1 MAPMILSYQELRM
14 WRDLCEFL
22 SRRWY
27 KCEEPDEL
35 RTGLPGCNVWKPEAR
50 THRQE
55 LWDSWM
61 IQFIS
66 WSHTHPALNYSNS
79 RKLYRELKKWKGW
92 TLRPDWEIKIDFLEK
107 IVLLN
112 VDPNTLNKPW
122 QKAIQEARNERLRLE
137 QQKEERL
144 RQEEERIKAQRLA
157 RTQAGLCPW
166 CGHPAITYMVDCLNC
181 GKPYEIEY
189 KNKPKDWSRTQLGD
203 SCRYKGE
210 MYTFV
215 GYTWSEEISQYLLL
229 LLKYGEQSYENAIFS
244 KWDEIDEIFK
254 NPFPTIAEG
263 IEYGMRNY
271 D

>member
-1 MAPMILSYQELRM
+1 M

-27 KCEEPDEL
+27 KCEEPDQL

-157 RTQAGLCPW
+157 RIQTGLCPW
-166 CGHPAITYMVDCLNC
+166 CGHPAIIYMMDCLKC
-181 GKPYEIEY
+181 GKPYEIY
-189 KNKPKDWSRTQLGD
+189 S
-203 SCRYKGE
+203 
-210 MYTFV
+210 
-215 GYTWSEEISQYLLL
+215 
-229 LLKYGEQSYENAIFS
+229 
-244 KWDEIDEIFK
+244 
-254 NPFPTIAEG
+254 
-263 IEYGMRNY
+263 
-271 D
+271 